1 MNFFAHSSRLNH
13 RRIISATVA
22 AVIFAALALPS
33 LTIAAPT
40 SPATATPDA
49 SIPQLSASLDTTMPA
64 VPVGGALDYTAQIR
78 CNSVPSYLQARLSI
92 SRPEGKLV
100 YRKTLL
106 APAGSGNVIALRF
119 QRDLAD
125 LALSPGAHR
134 VELEVRAEING
145 QLATQTLTSSLL
157 VYGPDIRRIPVAI
170 VARICAAPM
179 TDAAGMTVVDP
190 SISQKARLDADA
202 IAHFALSDP
211 TVRISMAI
219 PPMLLQ
225 DWARVAGGYKM
236 PTAGGTVEVPAE
248 DAIPRA
254 YASTLGTIAEA
265 VSSGRLEL
273 LSQGFSDPDLTLMA
287 SANLTAD
294 IASQYD
300 FGKATA
306 AASVAASTSA
316 GTSLANGWL
325 DDKAIT
331 PLENA
336 GIRFAVFD
344 QHAVES
350 GLTTT
355 LAGVYK
361 LRGHGLLAMVADTPA
376 SADLQ
381 TGDQS
386 ALIRR
391 SFDRALSDSTAPF
404 ITQVEL
410 DQNSIPAGQLLE
422 ALRVEFAQ
430 PWVQPVTPTHA
441 ATFVSVRRVR
451 PTTGPI
457 GKSVRDFWA
466 DIARVSAPIRALAA
480 AAGLADPDA
489 ARALSSLLTA
499 ESSCWSAGPQESS
512 SDRAEG
518 FAEDAENIARGVLGK
533 IGIRGAAVTL
543 SGAKGK
549 VPVTVTNRT
558 GRTLRVEVRA
568 VPGSGLRVVGRRTRP
583 ATLLPQD
590 NYLQIPVDLGSAL
603 SGKLRID
610 IVSAGAV
617 IASSDVQVKASY
629 LDRLAVI
636 GIIAGLLGI
645 GLALIVRRV
654 QAVDRSVGAGD
665 EREGYTESEAVADS
679 RGDSE

>member
-1 MNFFAHSSRLNH
+1 MTFFAHSSRLNR
-13 RRIISATVA
+13 RRIISATVS
-22 AVIFAALALPS
+22 AVILAALALPS
-33 LTIAAPT
+33 VTIATPA
-40 SPATATPDA
+40 SPATTTPDA
-49 SIPQLSASLDTTMPA
+49 GITQPLSASLETTMPA

-78 CNSVPSYLQARLSI
+78 CSGAPSYLQARLSV
-92 SRPEGKLV
+92 SRPGGKLV

-106 APAGSGNVIALRF
+106 APAGSGNIVALRF

-170 VARICAAPM
+170 VARICAVPM
-179 TDAAGMTVVDP
+179 TDAAGTRVADP
-190 SISQKARLDADA
+190 SIAQKARLDADA

-211 TVRISMAI
+211 AARISMAI

-225 DWARVAGGYKM
+225 DWALIAKGYKM
-236 PTAGGTVEVPAE
+236 PTAGGTIEVPAE
-248 DAIPRA
+248 DAVPRA
-254 YASTLGTIAEA
+254 YAATLGAIAEA

-273 LSQGFSDPDLTLMA
+273 LSQGFSDPDLALMS
-287 SANLTAD
+287 SANLTED
-294 IASQYD
+294 IGVQYD
-300 FGKATA
+300 FGRAVAT
-306 AASVAASTSA
+306 ASVAASTSA

-325 DDKAIT
+325 DEKAIV
-331 PLENA
+331 PLERA

-344 QHAVES
+344 QNAVES
-350 GLTTT
+350 GLSTTP
-355 LAGVYK
+355 AGAYR
-361 LRGHGLLAMVADTPA
+361 LRGHDLVAIVTDPAA

-381 TGDQS
+381 TGDES

-391 SFDRALSDSTAPF
+391 SYDRALSNSAAPF
-404 ITQVEL
+404 IAQVEL
-410 DQNSIPAGQLLE
+410 DQDSISAGQLLD
-422 ALRVEFAQ
+422 ALQVEFAQ
-430 PWVQPVTPTHA
+430 PWVQPVT
-441 ATFVSVRRVR
+441 ATRASAFVGSRRVR

-457 GKSVRDFWA
+457 RKSARDFWA
-466 DIARVSAPIRALAA
+466 DIARVSAPVRALVAA
-480 AAGLADPDA
+480 ADIADPDA
-489 ARALSSLLTA
+489 SRALSSLFTA
-499 ESSCWSAGPQESS
+499 ESSCWSSGPKEPS

-518 FAEDAENIARGVLGK
+518 FAEDAENVAQGVLGK
-533 IGIRGAAVTL
+533 IGVRGAAVTL
-543 SGAKGK
+543 AGAKGK

-558 GRTLRVEVRA
+558 GRTLRVGVRA

-583 ATLLPQD
+583 TTLLPQD

-610 IVSAGAV
+610 VVSAGVV

-636 GIIAGLLGI
+636 GIIAVLLGI

-654 QAVDRSVGAGD
+654 QAADRSVGAGD
-665 EREGYTESEAVADS
+665 EREGYTESENVPDS
-679 RGDSE
+679 RGDS